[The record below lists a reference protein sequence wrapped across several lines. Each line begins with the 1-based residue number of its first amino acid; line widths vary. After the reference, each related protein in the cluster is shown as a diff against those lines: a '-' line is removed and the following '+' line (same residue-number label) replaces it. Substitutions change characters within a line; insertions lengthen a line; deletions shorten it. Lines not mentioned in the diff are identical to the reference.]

1 MRQGYDRRTGQ
12 RICRVLS
19 WQNAVEWPGLTGA
32 VKDVKDRVITANPSD
47 YGPRTHT
54 RGIHHANKE
63 EGMSD
68 PLNKAAIWHRVKDEG
83 RLAEFDARRES
94 IRNELRQKNVP
105 RKESADRAWRVAA
118 EEFAPLPVEE
128 TPADAQCEDDDGE
141 WWQQQ
146 PGERLRPAPP
156 YTSDTLWVY
165 YMMCD
170 QSTQQSDAP
179 NPGAWALLQWGRC
192 NRNAFY
198 SQMLPKAV
206 AAQEKETQE
215 EEVRVK
221 DEPKTVEERLAAYED
236 LMAQYEAKK
245 RRLGLTGMQLL
256 NARDGPPRPG

>member
-1 MRQGYDRRTGQ
+1 MDSTKPAP
-12 RICRVLS
+12 IDK
-19 WQNAVEWPGLTGA
+19 AGA
-32 VKDVKDRVITANPSD
+32 
-47 YGPRTHT
+47 
-54 RGIHHANKE
+54 
-63 EGMSD
+63 
-68 PLNKAAIWHRVKDEG
+68 WHRLNREN
-83 RLAEFDARRES
+83 RLEQFNARREQLRS
-94 IRNELRQKNVP
+94 ELKEQGMK
-105 RKESADRAWRVAA
+105 RKQAAHEAWRKALD
-118 EEFAPLPVEE
+118 EFPPLPVEE
-128 TPADAQCEDDDGE
+128 TPADDQCEDDDDDADE
-141 WWQQQ
+141 WWEQE